1 MTTNYRTFQISD
13 NLFWGYKQ
21 KININLYT
29 NTDDIIN
36 EMRTRLKEFLHQYN
50 LEVLKEKVD
59 TIDYNLPEF
68 ETILISK
75 PTDIIYMCI
84 CDHS

>member
-36 EMRTRLKEFLHQYN
+36 EMKTRLKEFLHQYN
-50 LEVLKEKVD
+50 LEVLKEKVN
-59 TIDYNLPEF
+59 TIHYNLPEF
-68 ETILISK
+68 ETVLISK
-75 PTDIIYMCI
+75 PTDIIYMCL